1 MAVEIHYFTPK
12 RFKEI
17 RSRVVKK
24 AFITGVSGQDGS
36 YLTELLL
43 SKGYE
48 VHGMVRRSSSFNRDR
63 LESFYQAEDKTIPFY
78 LHYGDMSDAV
88 TLRKIIEQV
97 MPDEVYNLAGQ
108 SHVQIS
114 LEMPEYTSDVN
125 GIGALRLWSA
135 VCEFCPSARC
145 YQASSS
151 ELFGRVEDA
160 LLTEQTP
167 FHPRSPYGIAKLYAY
182 WMTVHYREVSG
193 LHISNGI
200 LFNHESPRRGENFVT
215 RKITRSVARIAA
227 GLDECLH
234 IGNMDVI
241 RDWGYAPDYVKAM
254 WMMVQQAEPDDYIVA
269 TGEGHS
275 VREFIEKA
283 FAATGI
289 ALRWEGS
296 GEQEKGIDAKTGRT
310 VVQVDPRFYRP
321 TEVIS
326 VIGDASKAFKRLGWK
341 PEVSFED
348 LVRIMVEADWLA
360 AGVHV

>member
-1 MAVEIHYFTPK
+1 
-12 RFKEI
+12 
-17 RSRVVKK
+17 VKK

-48 VHGMVRRSSSFNRDR
+48 VHGMVRRSSSFNRAR

-88 TLRKIIEQV
+88 TLRKIIAQV

-114 LEMPEYTSDVN
+114 LEMPEYTTDVN
-125 GIGALRLWSA
+125 GTGALRLWSA
-135 VCEFCPSARC
+135 VSELCPAARC

-151 ELFGRVEDA
+151 ELFGRA
-160 LLTEQTP
+160 GGAMLTEQTP
-167 FHPRSPYGIAKLYAY
+167 FRPRSPYGIAKLYAY
-182 WMTVHYREVSG
+182 WMTVHYREVFG

-215 RKITRSVARIAA
+215 RKITRSAACISA
-227 GLDECLH
+227 GLEGCLRL
-234 IGNMDVI
+234 GNLSVI

-254 WMMVQQAEPDDYIVA
+254 WMMIQHAEPDDYVIA

-275 VREFIEKA
+275 VREFVEKA
-283 FAATGI
+283 FAAAGI
-289 ALRWEGS
+289 CLRWEGS
-296 GEQEKGIDAKTGRT
+296 GEQERGIAAKTGRT

-321 TEVIS
+321 TEVMS
-326 VIGDASKAFKRLGWK
+326 VIGDASKAFKILGWK
-341 PEVSFED
+341 PETGFDE
-348 LVRIMVEADWLA
+348 LVRIMVEADRLV
-360 AGVHV
+360 AGVPD

>member
-1 MAVEIHYFTPK
+1 M
-12 RFKEI
+12 
-17 RSRVVKK
+17 KK
-24 AFITGVSGQDGS
+24 ALITGVSGQDGS

-43 SKGYE
+43 DKGYE
-48 VHGMVRRSSSFNRDR
+48 VHGMVRRSSSFNRNR
-63 LESFYQAEDKTIPFY
+63 LESFYKAENKVTPFY

-97 MPDEVYNLAGQ
+97 EPDEVYNLAGQ

-114 LEMPEYTSDVN
+114 LEMPEYTTDVN
-125 GIGALRLWSA
+125 AIGALRLWSA
-135 VCEFCPSARC
+135 VCEFCPTARC

-151 ELFGRVEDA
+151 ELFGRAEDVM
-160 LLTEQTP
+160 LTEQTP
-167 FHPRSPYGIAKLYAY
+167 FRPRSPYGIAKLYAY

-227 GLDECLH
+227 GLEDCLR

-241 RDWGYAPDYVKAM
+241 RDWGYAPDYVQAM
-254 WMMVQQAEPDDYIVA
+254 WLMLQQAEPDDYVVA

-283 FAATGI
+283 FAVAGI
-289 ALRWEGS
+289 GLRWEGS
-296 GEQEKGIDAKTGRT
+296 GERAQGVDMKSGKQ
-310 VVQVDPRFYRP
+310 VVRVDPRFYRP
-321 TEVIS
+321 TEVLA
-326 VIGDASKAFKRLGWK
+326 VIGDASKARRALGWK
-341 PEVSFED
+341 STVGFDE
-348 LVRIMVEADWLA
+348 LVRIMVEADCKTVREA
-360 AGVHV
+360 S

>member
-1 MAVEIHYFTPK
+1 M
-12 RFKEI
+12 
-17 RSRVVKK
+17 KK

-63 LESFYQAEDKTIPFY
+63 LESFYQAEDKTISFY

-114 LEMPEYTSDVN
+114 LEMPEYTTDVN
-125 GIGALRLWSA
+125 ATGALRLWSA
-135 VCEFCPSARC
+135 VCELCPGARG

-151 ELFGRVEDA
+151 ELFGRAENVK
-160 LLTEQTP
+160 LTEQTP
-167 FHPRSPYGIAKLYAY
+167 FRPRSPYGIAKLYAY
-182 WMTVHYREVSG
+182 WMTVHYREVCG

-215 RKITRSVARIAA
+215 RKITRSAARIAA
-227 GLDECLH
+227 GLEKTLRL
-234 IGNMDVI
+234 GNLSVV

-254 WMMVQQAEPDDYIVA
+254 WLMVQQAQPDDYVIA
-269 TGEGHS
+269 TGTGHS
-275 VREFIEKA
+275 VREFVELA
-283 FAATGI
+283 FAAAGI
-289 ALRWEGS
+289 SLQWEGS

-321 TEVIS
+321 TEVMS
-326 VIGDASKAFKRLGWK
+326 VIGNASKAVKALGWK
-341 PEVSFED
+341 PEVGFEE
-348 LVRIMVEADWLA
+348 LIRIMVEADRLA
-360 AGVHV
+360 VGHSD